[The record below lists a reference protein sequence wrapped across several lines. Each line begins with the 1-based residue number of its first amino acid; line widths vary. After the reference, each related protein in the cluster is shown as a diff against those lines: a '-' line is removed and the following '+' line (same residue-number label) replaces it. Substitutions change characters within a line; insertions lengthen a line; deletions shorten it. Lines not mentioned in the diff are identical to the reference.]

1 MELRQLRYF
10 VSIVDLGSFTKA
22 AEVLFITQPTFSWN
36 IRKLEEEFG
45 VTLLDRHFNGVQ
57 LTEMGTILY
66 EGSRRNLDLVDS
78 LQSHMH
84 NETRRIPQEITLG
97 ISGIASL
104 NYMARIEQFN
114 KDNQPLEIKQ
124 VIAGSNYIQEHVM
137 NGDMDV
143 GIVVSPEKRDHL
155 KVNKITLQE
164 SHYQQYIIWRDDNQK
179 LKRFEDSSD
188 FHKNLE

>member
-22 AEVLFITQPTFSWN
+22 AEVLFITQPTLSWN

-66 EGSRRNLDLVDS
+66 EGSRRNLDLVDG

-114 KDNQPLEIKQ
+114 KENQPLEIKQ

-179 LKRFEDSSD
+179 LKRFEYSSD

>member
-1 MELRQLRYF
+1 
-10 VSIVDLGSFTKA
+10 
-22 AEVLFITQPTFSWN
+22 
-36 IRKLEEEFG
+36 
-45 VTLLDRHFNGVQ
+45 
-57 LTEMGTILY
+57 MGTILY

-155 KVNKITLQE
+155 KVNKITLQG
-164 SHYQQYIIWRDDNQK
+164 SHYPTAFVVHKDSKYAGVTSLAIEI
-179 LKRFEDSSD
+179 LKDEDFASLS
-188 FHKNLE
+188 KNYKIVNGCFLPMT

>member
-22 AEVLFITQPTFSWN
+22 AEVLFITQPTLSWN

-164 SHYQQYIIWRDDNQK
+164 SH
-179 LKRFEDSSD
+179 
-188 FHKNLE
+188 

>member
-1 MELRQLRYF
+1 
-10 VSIVDLGSFTKA
+10 
-22 AEVLFITQPTFSWN
+22 
-36 IRKLEEEFG
+36 
-45 VTLLDRHFNGVQ
+45 
-57 LTEMGTILY
+57 MGTILY
-66 EGSRRNLDLVDS
+66 EGSRRNLDLVNS

-155 KVNKITLQE
+155 KVNKTTLQE

>member
-1 MELRQLRYF
+1 
-10 VSIVDLGSFTKA
+10 
-22 AEVLFITQPTFSWN
+22 
-36 IRKLEEEFG
+36 
-45 VTLLDRHFNGVQ
+45 
-57 LTEMGTILY
+57 
-66 EGSRRNLDLVDS
+66 
-78 LQSHMH
+78 MH

-104 NYMARIEQFN
+104 NYLARIEQFN